1 MYTEFFG
8 LTERP
13 FALAPD
19 PRYLFLAEPHREALA
34 HLLYGIEQGEG
45 FIEVIGQVGTGKT
58 TLCRTLLGRIGDS
71 AEIAFVFNPSPS
83 EIELLASICREL
95 GLPTVARS
103 RTDLIDELNRFLLA
117 KNAQGRKVL
126 LVIDEAQNLDPGVLE
141 QVRLLSNLE
150 TEREKL
156 LQIVLIGQPELEESL
171 ARPELRQLRQRI
183 TVRWRLRT
191 FRRSEVA
198 EYLNHRLQVA
208 GLAEPAI
215 FTRGAVRVIHRA
227 SRGTPRL
234 INAIADRSLLAAY
247 TKGCRKV
254 TARIAKAAAVELP
267 AAAPAGAWTSMT
279 GLRVSAALALVVL
292 GIAIGFV
299 ASALVPS
306 GTREQMQKAGAPAP
320 APAAVASARPDA
332 SAPVS
337 VSPHFLEAALL
348 AVDPAESAAAAA
360 KAVLRAWGY
369 ADPMPPRIE
378 PGELSSTVR
387 SLAPLEVLRTR
398 RLSREALRRL
408 DLPALLEVEASDG
421 GVRYVGLLSWRAD
434 EGVRVRVG
442 DALVD
447 TDASALDRLWT
458 GRAIL
463 LWRNHDALPEL
474 SPGMSG
480 EPVYMLR
487 AHLEELGYLPF
498 ADARTASA
506 EEYDDHM
513 VSAVRGLQAAFALE
527 PTGAVGASTRIALY
541 RALEYEAPSL
551 GVPDEGAAAVEG
563 AP

>member
-8 LTERP
+8 LTEKP

-58 TLCRTLLGRIGDS
+58 TLCRALLGRIGDA

-171 ARPELRQLRQRI
+171 SRPELRQLRQRI

-191 FRRSEVA
+191 FRRAEVA
-198 EYLNHRLQVA
+198 AYLDHRLEVA
-208 GLAEPAI
+208 GLVEPDV

-227 SRGTPRL
+227 SSGTPRL

-247 TKGCRKV
+247 TQGRRRV
-254 TARIAKAAAVELP
+254 TARMAKRAAAELP
-267 AAAPAGAWTSMT
+267 ASAPAGAWAATT
-279 GLRVSAALALVVL
+279 GLRVGVAFGLVAL

-306 GTREQMQKAGAPAP
+306 ERTASAGRMAGPVQAPAP
-320 APAAVASARPDA
+320 V
-332 SAPVS
+332 PVS
-337 VSPHFLEAALL
+337 AVPIDTALV
-348 AVDPAESAAAAA
+348 AVDAGQSAAAATDA
-360 KAVLRAWGY
+360 LLRAWGY
-369 ADPMPPRIE
+369 TEGVPASIE
-378 PGELSSTVR
+378 PSQLPEVVR
-387 SLAPLEVLRTR
+387 GLAPLEVLRTR

-421 GVRYVGLLSWRAD
+421 AMRYVALLSWRGD
-434 EGVRVRVG
+434 ETVRVRVG
-442 DALVD
+442 DVVVD
-447 TDASALDRLWT
+447 TDAGALDRMWT
-458 GRAIL
+458 GRSIL
-463 LWRNHDALPEL
+463 LWKNHDALPEL
-474 SPGMSG
+474 SLGTAG
-480 EPVYMLR
+480 APVRTLR
-487 AHLEELGYLPF
+487 TRLDALGFLP
-498 ADARTASA
+498 AVDPETSIP
-506 EEYDDHM
+506 EEYDD
-513 VSAVRGLQAAFALE
+513 STAEAVRSLQEAFALE

-541 RALEYEAPSL
+541 RALGYEAPRL
-551 GVPDEGAAAVEG
+551 FAPARDLDAAEG

>member
-8 LTERP
+8 LTEKP

-58 TLCRTLLGRIGDS
+58 TLCRTLFGRIGDS

-191 FRRSEVA
+191 FRRGEVA

-254 TARIAKAAAVELP
+254 TARIAKAAAAELP
-267 AAAPAGAWTSMT
+267 AAAPTDAWTSMT

-306 GTREQMQKAGAPAP
+306 GAREQTKKAGAPTP
-320 APAAVASARPDA
+320 APVASARPDA

-337 VSPHFLEAALL
+337 VSPLSLEAALL
-348 AVDPAESAAAAA
+348 AVDAAESAAGATG
-360 KAVLRAWGY
+360 AVLRAWGY
-369 ADPMPPRIE
+369 AEPVPARIE
-378 PGELSSTVR
+378 PGGLLATVR
-387 SLAPLEVLRTR
+387 GLAPLEVLRTR

-408 DLPALLEVEASDG
+408 DLPAILEVEASDA
-421 GVRYVGLLSWRAD
+421 GVRYVGLLSWRAS
-434 EGVRVRVG
+434 EEVRVRVG

-463 LWRNHDALPEL
+463 LWRNHEALPEL

-498 ADARTASA
+498 VDARTASA
-506 EEYDDHM
+506 EEYDDLT
-513 VSAVRGLQAAFALE
+513 VSAVRGLQEAFALE

-541 RALEYEAPSL
+541 RALEYEAPRL
-551 GVPDEGAAAVEG
+551 GVPDDGVAAVEG